1 MRKAVTMSDVLK
13 LPQDFAGKT
22 ALVTGASRG
31 IGLQISTELVNR
43 GARVVVT
50 ARKQDELDSAVL
62 QLGGSQAALG
72 VRGSADDEAHQ
83 QAAVQETIRVF
94 GSLDILVNNAAI
106 NPYFGPFIDAD
117 LGVFRKTVEV
127 NLISCFSWIQ
137 CAHRAWM
144 GEHGGTILNIAS
156 LGGLR
161 TASPL
166 NLYGVSKAGLIY
178 MTKRLAVELGPKIRV
193 NGIAPAVVKTNF
205 ARALYEHDEEAA
217 ASHYPMKRLGVPD
230 DVGKLAAFLLGPD
243 ATWITGEIVV
253 LDGGAYAA
261 GG

>member
-1 MRKAVTMSDVLK
+1 MSDALK

-31 IGLQISTELVNR
+31 IGLQISAELVSR

-50 ARKQDELDSAVL
+50 ARKQDELDSAVG
-62 QLGGSQAALG
+62 QLGGSRTALG

-83 QAAVQETIRVF
+83 AAAVDETIRVF

-106 NPYFGPFIDAD
+106 NPYFGPFIEAD
-117 LGVFRKTVEV
+117 LKVFRKTIEV
-127 NLISCFSWIQ
+127 NTISCFSWIQ
-137 CAHRAWM
+137 HAYRAWM

-178 MTKRLAVELGPKIRV
+178 MTKRLAVELGPHIRV

-205 ARALYEHDEEAA
+205 ARAMYEADEEAA
-217 ASHYPMKRLGVPD
+217 ASQYPMKRLGVPD
-230 DVGKLAAFLLGPD
+230 DVGKLAALLLGPH

-253 LDGGAYAA
+253 LDGGAYDA

>member
-1 MRKAVTMSDVLK
+1 
-13 LPQDFAGKT
+13 
-22 ALVTGASRG
+22 
-31 IGLQISTELVNR
+31 
-43 GARVVVT
+43 
-50 ARKQDELDSAVL
+50 
-62 QLGGSQAALG
+62 
-72 VRGSADDEAHQ
+72 
-83 QAAVQETIRVF
+83 
-94 GSLDILVNNAAI
+94 
-106 NPYFGPFIDAD
+106 
-117 LGVFRKTVEV
+117 
-127 NLISCFSWIQ
+127 
-137 CAHRAWM
+137 M

-178 MTKRLAVELGPKIRV
+178 MTKRLAVELGPRIRV
-193 NGIAPAVVKTNF
+193 IGIAPAVVKTNF
-205 ARALYEHDEEAA
+205 ARALYEDDEEAA
-217 ASHYPMKRLGVPD
+217 ASRYPMKRLGVPD

>member
-1 MRKAVTMSDVLK
+1 MSDALK

-31 IGLQISTELVNR
+31 IGLQISAELVNR

-50 ARKQDELDSAVL
+50 ARKQDELDSAVR
-62 QLGGSQAALG
+62 QLGGSQTALG

-83 QAAVQETIRVF
+83 AAAVDETIRVF

-106 NPYFGPFIDAD
+106 NPYFGPFIEAD
-117 LGVFRKTVEV
+117 LKVFRKTIEV
-127 NLISCFSWIQ
+127 NTIGCFSWIQ
-137 CAHRAWM
+137 HAYRAWM

-178 MTKRLAVELGPKIRV
+178 MTKRLAVELGPHIRV

-205 ARALYEHDEEAA
+205 ARAMYEDDEEAA
-217 ASHYPMKRLGVPD
+217 ASRYPMKRLGVPD